1 MQLSDQEID
10 NLSDVL
16 FKTLVIKMLT
26 GLVKYG
32 HKIKEEVK
40 AMQNEIQKNIQGTQ
54 SEGRE
59 WDSNQ
64 RFGGEGRN
72 KHSTATQ

>member
-1 MQLSDQEID
+1 MLLEMID
-10 NLSDVL
+10 YV
-16 FKTLVIKMLT
+16 
-26 GLVKYG
+26 

-64 RFGGEGRN
+64 QFGPEGRH
-72 KHSTATQ
+72 KHSTRIE